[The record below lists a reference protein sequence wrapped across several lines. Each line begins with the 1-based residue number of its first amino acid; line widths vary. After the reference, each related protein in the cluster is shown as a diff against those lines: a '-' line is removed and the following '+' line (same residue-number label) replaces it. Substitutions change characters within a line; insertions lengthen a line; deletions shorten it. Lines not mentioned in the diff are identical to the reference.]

1 MKAIFINAIKGIEL
15 PGIFKNVQAE
25 YYTEEEMRE
34 IPECADFVQYW
45 ADIDEKDEAEAEN
58 FCRENNFDFWY

>member
-15 PGIFKNVQAE
+15 PEIFKNVQAE

-45 ADIDEKDEAEAEN
+45 AEKDEAEAEN

>member
-1 MKAIFINAIKGIEL
+1 
-15 PGIFKNVQAE
+15 
-25 YYTEEEMRE
+25 MRE

>member
-1 MKAIFINAIKGIEL
+1 MKAIFINAVKGIEL
-15 PGIFKNVQAE
+15 PEIFKNVHVE
-25 YYTEEEMRE
+25 YCTEEEIRE
-34 IPECADFVQYW
+34 DPECVDFAQYW